1 MLLTVKFSLWP
12 ELSTSC
18 AANCQKFN
26 FRCAALWARAAMPQM
41 RMPGPPLRISHLYSD
56 VVQRPFD
63 GGGVAKVH
71 AVLLR
76 WRLLLQWRGLRR
88 GADLLQH
95 RGGRPGALVGLAHIA
110 KMGRWFELC
119 GDSVQ
124 D

>member
-1 MLLTVKFSLWP
+1 MLLTVKSSLWP

-26 FRCAALWARAAMPQM
+26 FRRAALWARAAI
-41 RMPGPPLRISHLYSD
+41 LRISHLYSD

-76 WRLLLQWRGLRR
+76 WRILLQWRGLRR
-88 GADLLQH
+88 GPDLLQH
-95 RGGRPGALVGLAHIA
+95 RGGRPGALVGLAHVA
-110 KMGRWFELC
+110 KMGR
-119 GDSVQ
+119 
-124 D
+124 